1 MPAVRANEIF
11 EDHQSYQVGRFSETM
26 AQYKEFAKDDR
37 QLVDYLL
44 GVLPEEELERLDEA
58 SIVDDDVAARLCD
71 VENDL
76 IDAT

>member
-1 MPAVRANEIF
+1 
-11 EDHQSYQVGRFSETM
+11 M